1 MKIYWHYSV
10 KQWLT
15 LVATLKLIYYLLQA
29 LLGKEGH
36 TERWRECVA
45 DTDVALGYALGAMFV
60 RHVFQRKSKE
70 EAQVM
75 IDSIKTAFEHR
86 LDNLKWMD
94 DTTRQAALVKAKAIS
109 DMIGKSNF
117 DH

>member
-1 MKIYWHYSV
+1 MR
-10 KQWLT
+10 
-15 LVATLKLIYYLLQA
+15 VATLNFIIYYLFQA

-109 DMIGKSNF
+109 DMIGKLNF
-117 DH
+117 YH